1 MRRQRNMF
9 KTKEQV
15 RTPKEA
21 LSEVEVGTLPEK
33 AFRVGIINQ
42 IKKFRARLD
51 EQGKKLQVFN
61 RELKI

>member
-1 MRRQRNMF
+1 MF